1 MFLNIKEINAN
12 ELADWLQEG
21 DSPFRVIDV
30 REMRE
35 IQAGSVPG
43 AEPMPLATIPLRTS
57 EIEQNEK
64 LVFVCRSGARSA
76 QACAFLQQQGYSNVY
91 NLRGGIIGWSAS
103 GMPAIPPSTVTYN

>member
-12 ELADWLQEG
+12 ELADWLQVG

-35 IQAGSVPG
+35 ITAGTIPG
-43 AEPMPLATIPLRTS
+43 AEPMPLATVPLRTN
-57 EIEQNEK
+57 ELEPHEK
-64 LVFVCRSGARSA
+64 LVFVCHSGARSA

-91 NLRGGIIGWSAS
+91 NLRGGIVGWAAS
-103 GMPAIPPSTVTYN
+103 GMPAIPPSNPYP